1 MSEMSDAIAII
12 DFGSQY
18 TQLIARRVREQQVYC
33 EIFAPTVNR
42 DELARLN
49 PRGIILSGG
58 PASVYDSGAPQ
69 LPGFVLELGLPL
81 LGICYG
87 MQLLAR
93 ELGGRVEKS
102 PRREF
107 GPAVLTVTNP
117 LSLFTALPV
126 SLSVW
131 MSHGDSVL
139 ELPPGFEKLAES
151 STCAY
156 AAMANPA
163 RKIYGLQFHPEVVHT
178 PQGKEIL
185 RHFIFDVCG
194 CRANWTPRA
203 FIESAIQDIRARV
216 DAGPARPEASGPA
229 SCAGQGRVLCALSG
243 GVDSMV
249 TATLIERAIGDRLTC
264 VFIDHGLLRQNEA
277 AEVIQLAS
285 SVNLELCMVDA
296 RAAFL
301 EKLRGV
307 IDPEQKRRIIG
318 AEFVRQFDET
328 ARGLG
333 EFEFLAQGTLY
344 PDVIESA
351 PPARAGQA
359 GQARMSTATT
369 IKSHHNV
376 GGLPTTLPFKLL
388 EPLRVL
394 FKDEVRAVG
403 RELGLPENVVERQ
416 PFPGPG
422 LAVRIIG
429 EVTEE
434 RLAVLRAADAIV
446 REEIQHAPLDPPVWQ
461 YFCVLTPIQT
471 VGVMGDGR
479 TYENV
484 LAVRAVTSE
493 DGMTADWARLPHELL
508 ARLSARIVNDVRGI
522 NRVVYDI
529 TSKPPGTIEWE

>member
-1 MSEMSDAIAII
+1 MSDAIAII

-33 EIFAPTVNR
+33 EIFPPRVAR
-42 DELARLN
+42 DEITGLN
-49 PRGIILSGG
+49 ARGIILSGG
-58 PASVYDSGAPQ
+58 PASVYDADAPH
-69 LPGFVLELGLPL
+69 LPDFLLELNLPI

-107 GPAVLTVTNP
+107 GPAQLTITSPSP
-117 LSLFTALPV
+117 LLSELPGTI
-126 SLSVW
+126 SVW

-139 ELPPGFEKLAES
+139 ELPPGFRRLAES
-151 STCAY
+151 PSCAY
-156 AAMANPA
+156 AAIADPSRN
-163 RKIYGLQFHPEVVHT
+163 IYGLQFHPEVVHT

-185 RHFIFDVCG
+185 RHFLFDICN
-194 CRANWTPRA
+194 CRADWTPRA
-203 FIESAIQDIRARV
+203 FIETAVRDIRTRV
-216 DAGPARPEASGPA
+216 GG
-229 SCAGQGRVLCALSG
+229 GRVLCALSG

-249 TATLIERAIGDRLTC
+249 TATLINLAIADHLAC
-264 VFIDHGLLRQNEA
+264 VFIDHGLLRAKEA
-277 AEVIQLAS
+277 AEVMSLAPDLNLQVCA
-285 SVNLELCMVDA
+285 VNAQEE
-296 RAAFL
+296 FL
-301 EKLRGV
+301 AKLSNV
-307 IDPEQKRRIIG
+307 IDPELKRRIIG
-318 AEFVRQFDET
+318 AEFIRKFDEV

-351 PPARAGQA
+351 HVG
-359 GQARMSTATT
+359 TATT
-369 IKSHHNV
+369 IKTHHNV
-376 GGLPTTLPFKLL
+376 GGLPTTLPFKLI

-403 RELGLPENVVERQ
+403 RELGLPERVVQRQ

-429 EVTEE
+429 QVTAD
-434 RLAVLRAADAIV
+434 RLAVMRAADAIV
-446 REEIQHAPLDPPVWQ
+446 REEIQNGRLDFEVWQ

-479 TYENV
+479 TYENM

-493 DGMTADWARLPHELL
+493 DGMTADWARLPHDLL
-508 ARLSARIVNDVRGI
+508 ARLSARIVNEVRGI

>member
-1 MSEMSDAIAII
+1 MAVV

-33 EIFAPTVNR
+33 EIFPHTLAR
-42 DELARLN
+42 DEITALN

-58 PASVYDSGAPQ
+58 PASVYDVGAPQ
-69 LPGFVLELGLPL
+69 LPEFLLELDRPI

-93 ELGGRVEKS
+93 ELGGRVERS

-107 GPAVLTVTNP
+107 GPAEIIISDP
-117 LSLFTALPV
+117 LSIFAGLPA
-126 SLSVW
+126 SMPVW

-139 ELPPGFEKLAES
+139 ELPAGFRPLAGS
-151 STCAY
+151 PSCAY
-156 AAMANPA
+156 AAIADPA

-185 RHFIFDVCG
+185 RHFLFDICA
-194 CRANWTPRA
+194 CRPDWTPRA
-203 FIESAIQDIRARV
+203 FIETSVGEIRARV
-216 DAGPARPEASGPA
+216 GD
-229 SCAGQGRVLCALSG
+229 GRVLCALSG

-249 TATLIERAIGDRLTC
+249 TASLIHRAIGDHLTC
-264 VFIDHGLLRQNEA
+264 VFIDHGLLRANEA
-277 AEVIQLAS
+277 AEVMSLATGLGLQ
-285 SVNLELCMVDA
+285 VRAVDA
-296 RAAFL
+296 REEFL
-301 EKLRGV
+301 ARLGGV
-307 IDPEQKRRIIG
+307 VDPELKRRIIG
-318 AEFVRQFDET
+318 AEFIHRFDEV

-351 PPARAGQA
+351 HVGK
-359 GQARMSTATT
+359 ATT
-369 IKSHHNV
+369 IKTHHNV
-376 GGLPTTLPFKLL
+376 GGLPAKLPFKLI

-394 FKDEVRAVG
+394 FKDEARALG
-403 RELGLPENVVERQ
+403 RELGLPERVVQRQ

-429 EVTEE
+429 EVTED
-434 RLAVLRAADAIV
+434 RLAILRSADAIV
-446 REEIQHAPLDPPVWQ
+446 REEIQNRRLDFEVWQ

-479 TYENV
+479 TYENL
-484 LAVRAVTSE
+484 LAIRAVTSE
-493 DGMTADWARLPHELL
+493 DGMTADWARLPHDLL
-508 ARLSARIVNDVRGI
+508 ARLSTRIVNEVRGI